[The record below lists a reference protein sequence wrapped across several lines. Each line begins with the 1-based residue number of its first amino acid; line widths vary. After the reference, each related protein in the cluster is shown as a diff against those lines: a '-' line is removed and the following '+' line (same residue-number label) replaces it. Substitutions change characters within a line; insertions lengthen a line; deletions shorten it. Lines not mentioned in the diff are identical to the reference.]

1 MKKYVYPA
9 IFTQEDGGLYS
20 VEFRDLESCYTCGD
34 DIDDAVLNAQ
44 DVLSMVLYRYEKNGM
59 AVPKPSN
66 IANIEIDN
74 KSFVSYVMG
83 DTDIYR
89 RNEKEQMAV
98 TYVSKDKSSS
108 FDKSTTIMQPDS
120 RIVSN
125 ELYLNIHRSGNYV
138 NNKINK
144 DSI

>member
-1 MKKYVYPA
+1 
-9 IFTQEDGGLYS
+9 
-20 VEFRDLESCYTCGD
+20 
-34 DIDDAVLNAQ
+34 
-44 DVLSMVLYRYEKNGM
+44 
-59 AVPKPSN
+59 
-66 IANIEIDN
+66 
-74 KSFVSYVMG
+74 
-83 DTDIYR
+83 
-89 RNEKEQMAV
+89 MAV